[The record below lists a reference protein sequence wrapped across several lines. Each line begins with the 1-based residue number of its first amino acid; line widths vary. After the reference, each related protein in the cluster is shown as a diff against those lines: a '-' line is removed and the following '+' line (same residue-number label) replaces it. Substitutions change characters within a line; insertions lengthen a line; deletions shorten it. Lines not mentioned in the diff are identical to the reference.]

1 MTGIASIALVGRI
14 SQRKRWGVGRMPQAV
29 AAVVLTTAVVV
40 FTLTYAEP
48 GQRGAAAVL
57 SGLLVA
63 VPMGV
68 ALLALRVEAE
78 DRFSRLLFAAGVL
91 FSVTALAQS
100 PDPVL
105 YSLGRI
111 SVWLAVPLGLY
122 LMLSFPVGRLVHAHD
137 RRLTSVLL
145 ALAAVLYLPTALIVD
160 RFPAPTPWTTCDHCP
175 ANAFAL
181 ANLDGVI
188 AVVRPVREVILV
200 LVMLGVAASLVW
212 RIRRA
217 GPLLRRALEPVLVI
231 AVVQVAAYVVYQA
244 ARAGGSVSPG
254 IEVIGWLTVLCLPG
268 VAIAF
273 AIGLLRRRLRV
284 AAVLQRL
291 TFSLRAPATAAALR
305 LGLAEAL
312 EDPSLRIVY
321 WLPGSP
327 GRWVDE
333 AGWPT
338 DIEHEPPSRRI
349 TEVAEE
355 GRLVAAVVHDASLAP
370 EPSLVRAAAAYGMV
384 VLENTQLIAHLRASL
399 RELDEAEERTAV
411 VAADERR
418 RIERDLHDG
427 AQQQLLAL
435 RINLSLLAERLGQ
448 QTPEAEPEFAVLG
461 GQIEHTIEE
470 LRRLARGSYPAV
482 LTEHGLAHALR
493 VAALESPLPAVV
505 HARTLGRYPAPVE
518 AAVYFSCVEA
528 LQNAVKHA
536 HGATGVSIALS
547 EDGDLRF
554 EVSDDGVGFSAGN
567 GHDGLGLRNMS
578 ARLVSVGGR
587 LEVSSIPGRG
597 THVIGTIPRG

>member
-14 SQRKRWGVGRMPQAV
+14 SQRKRWAVGRMPQTLA
-29 AAVVLTTAVVV
+29 AAVLTAGVVV

-48 GQRGAAAVL
+48 GQREAAAIVN
-57 SGLLVA
+57 GLLVA

-68 ALLALRVEAE
+68 ALLAMRVEPR
-78 DRFSRLLFAAGVL
+78 DRFSRLLFAAGIV
-91 FSVTALAQS
+91 FAPTALAQS
-100 PDPVL
+100 ADPVL
-105 YSLGRI
+105 YSLGRVA
-111 SVWLAVPLGLY
+111 VWLAVPLSLF
-122 LMLSFPVGRLVHAHD
+122 LLLSFPVGRLVHAHD
-137 RRLTSVLL
+137 RWLMRVVG
-145 ALAAVLYLPTALIVD
+145 AAVVLLYLPTALLVD
-160 RFPAPTPWTTCDHCP
+160 HYPEPSPWTTCDHCP

-181 ANLDGVI
+181 VDSDGFN
-188 AVVRPVREVILV
+188 AVVRPLREVILV
-200 LVMLGVAASLVW
+200 AVMLGVAVSLAW
-212 RIRRA
+212 RVRRA
-217 GPLLRRALEPVLVI
+217 GPLLRRALEPVLAI
-231 AVVQVAAYVVYQA
+231 AVFQCLAYAVYQP
-244 ARAGGSVSPG
+244 ARAGGSVSAG
-254 IEVIGWLTVLCLPG
+254 FDLIGWVTVLCLP
-268 VAIAF
+268 AIAVSF
-273 AIGLLRRRLRV
+273 GVGLLRRRLRV
-284 AAVLQRL
+284 AAVLQQL
-291 TFSLRAPATAAALR
+291 TLSLRAPATAAALR

-338 DIEHEPPSRRI
+338 DIDHEPASRRV
-349 TEVAEE
+349 TEVDEQ

-399 RELDEAEERTAV
+399 RDLDEAEERTAT
-411 VAADERR
+411 VAADERH

-461 GQIEHTIEE
+461 GQIERTIEE
-470 LRRLARGSYPAV
+470 LRRLARGTYPAV

-493 VAALESPLPAVV
+493 VAALESALPAVI
-505 HARTLGRYPAPVE
+505 HARALDRYPPQVE

-528 LQNAVKHA
+528 MQNAVKHA
-536 HGATGVSIALS
+536 DGATGVSIALS
-547 EDGDLRF
+547 DDGDLRF
-554 EVSDDGVGFSAGN
+554 EVADDGAGFAASN
-567 GHDGLGLRNMS
+567 GHQGLGLRNMS
-578 ARLVSVGGR
+578 SRLIALGGR
-587 LEVSSIPGRG
+587 LEVQSVPGRG
-597 THVIGTIPRG
+597 THVIGTIPHG